1 MKYVALFA
9 DTEGETV
16 GKNEKIRLQASA
28 FALKEWKN
36 DKVNGVQDRVMRVI
50 LCEEKE
56 EKDTKIIYTGN
67 NNESG
72 EYGED
77 KDDFGSSSTKSN
89 SSSSG
94 ANRIQKNKHEVFT
107 YGDKPVMPK
116 KKKSK
121 IEVVETEEEEVIDF
135 PPDQEPDPFF
145 LEEGVIEAKQA
156 AKQSMNQKYPPE
168 NNRYKNNN
176 FNNSGSSFGNYGG
189 NNFNTSNY
197 KGNKSNN
204 TNRKPA
210 YGAGSFSSFTP
221 APTKQ
226 NARLQKWQSR
236 KNH

>member
-16 GKNEKIRLQASA
+16 GKNEKLRLQASA

-36 DKVNGVQDRVMRVI
+36 DKTNGVQDRVMRVI

-56 EKDTKIIYTGN
+56 DKGG
-67 NNESG
+67 SH

-77 KDDFGSSSTKSN
+77 KEEFGSSSAK

-94 ANRIQKNKHEVFT
+94 SGADRIQKNKHEVFT

-156 AKQSMNQKYPPE
+156 AKQSLNQKYPPE

-176 FNNSGSSFGNYGG
+176 FNNNGSSFGNYGG
-189 NNFNTSNY
+189 NN
-197 KGNKSNN
+197 NKSNN

-226 NARLQKWQSR
+226 DARLQKWQSR